1 METSQSQLEF
11 IGSVFNDEF
20 NNQHV
25 GYTIALSV
33 EEMHRAMK
41 KADKNA
47 KVRIRIRTGKSSGKP
62 YATLL
67 EPRELSSG
75 ATTPTAKSSVV
86 DKSDDLPF

>member
-1 METSQSQLEF
+1 MEASQNQLEF
-11 IGSVFNDEF
+11 IGSVFSDEF

-33 EEMHRAMK
+33 EEMHRAMQ

-47 KVRIRIRTGKSSGKP
+47 RVRIRIRTGKTSGKP

-67 EPRELSSG
+67 EPRDG
-75 ATTPTAKSSVV
+75 APSKTAKKPERAASPE
-86 DKSDDLPF
+86 DDLPF

>member
-1 METSQSQLEF
+1 MEANQNQLEF
-11 IGSVFNDEF
+11 IGNVFNDEF

-33 EEMHRAMK
+33 EEMHRAMQ

-47 KVRIRIRTGKSSGKP
+47 RIRIRIRTGKASGKP

-67 EPRELSSG
+67 EPRENVTSKPAS
-75 ATTPTAKSSVV
+75 TPAKASVE
-86 DKSDDLPF
+86 SDDLPF